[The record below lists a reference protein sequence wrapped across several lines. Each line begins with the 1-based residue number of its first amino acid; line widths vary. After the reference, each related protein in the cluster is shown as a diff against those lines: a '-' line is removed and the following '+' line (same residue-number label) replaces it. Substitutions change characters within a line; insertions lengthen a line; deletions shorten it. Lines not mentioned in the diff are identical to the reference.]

1 MMVGDG
7 VNDAPVLVAADA
19 GVARGAKGS
28 TAANESACV
37 ARLGRDT
44 IDVAVQGIWIGIT
57 LGVG

>member
-19 GVARGAKGS
+19 GVAVGAKGS
-28 TAANESACV
+28 TAASASACV